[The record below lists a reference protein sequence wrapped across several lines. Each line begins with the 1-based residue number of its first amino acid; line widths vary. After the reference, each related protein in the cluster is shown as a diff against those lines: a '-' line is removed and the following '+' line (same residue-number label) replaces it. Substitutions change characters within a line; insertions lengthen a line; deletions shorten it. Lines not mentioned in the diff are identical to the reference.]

1 MTRYAVAFGLATL
14 AALATA
20 ARTVE
25 TTQGGSAYT
34 LINADGRRTLTF
46 RTAGNADLLPL
57 ADLAAVF
64 GLTVNEDAAA
74 GGVLVSSRGP
84 LIVLTPGQSL
94 VSVGGRIVSLSG
106 AVTRDGRSYLVPID
120 FLTRILGPSLNMKI
134 DVRRATRTI
143 VVGDV
148 RVPQI
153 QVKLDRQQAN
163 ASISVDVQPPTPH
176 RVSRDNAR
184 ITIRFEADALDA
196 APVTGALPEFV
207 TGVRVEG
214 PALLIDLGPSAANV
228 RANDE
233 QNPSRFTI
241 DLFAPGAAV
250 TPPSA
255 PPSQTPPPPE
265 APVIDRAPAGTVRT
279 VVIDPGHGG
288 PDEGAH
294 GAGGTKEKDL
304 VLAFSKRLKSA
315 IENRIGVRVV
325 LTRETDEDLTLD
337 RRTAIAN
344 NNKADLLFSIHANA
358 SVRPAAHGA
367 QVLSLNLDD
376 YKNVSASRL
385 GKSEPVPVIGGGTRL
400 IEAVPWDFAQL
411 SQARTSAALGTI
423 VVRHFT
429 SENVPVF
436 SRPLDNAPLR
446 VLASSYTPAVLIELG
461 FLTNADDE
469 KALTGDALQNA
480 IVNAIVGAI
489 SEVRAGVPS
498 PGRGAGGQ

>member
-1 MTRYAVAFGLATL
+1 
-14 AALATA
+14 
-20 ARTVE
+20 
-25 TTQGGSAYT
+25 
-34 LINADGRRTLTF
+34 
-46 RTAGNADLLPL
+46 
-57 ADLAAVF
+57 
-64 GLTVNEDAAA
+64 
-74 GGVLVSSRGP
+74 
-84 LIVLTPGQSL
+84 
-94 VSVGGRIVSLSG
+94 
-106 AVTRDGRSYLVPID
+106 
-120 FLTRILGPSLNMKI
+120 
-134 DVRRATRTI
+134 
-143 VVGDV
+143 
-148 RVPQI
+148 
-153 QVKLDRQQAN
+153 
-163 ASISVDVQPPTPH
+163 VDVQPPTLH

-184 ITIRFEADALDA
+184 ITIRFEADSLDV
-196 APVTGALPEFV
+196 APVTGALPDFV
-207 TGVRVEG
+207 TGVRIEG
-214 PALLIDLGPSAANV
+214 PAILIDLGPSTANV

-233 QNPSRFTI
+233 QNPSRFSI

-250 TPPSA
+250 TPPTA
-255 PPSQTPPPPE
+255 PPQTAPAPE
-265 APVIDRAPAGTVRT
+265 VPVIDRAPAGTVRT

-288 PDEGAH
+288 ADEGVH

-304 VLAFSKRLKSA
+304 ALAFSKRLKSA
-315 IENRIGVRVV
+315 IESRIGVRVV
-325 LTRETDEDLTLD
+325 LTRDGDEDLTLD

-358 SVRPAAHGA
+358 SVRAAAHGA
-367 QVLSLNLDD
+367 QVLSLNLED

-461 FLTNADDE
+461 FLTNPDDE
-469 KALTGDALQNA
+469 KALSGDALLNS

-489 SEVRAGVPS
+489 SEVRGGVPS